1 METDI
6 RKYIYKGLTPTQ
18 EGETIGYALIMPG
31 TILEDLTEIDDK
43 CVGIMLCS
51 PPLKDYAAIK
61 KFNTEMFIRP
71 ILYSKFG
78 NYLGEETE
86 IFTPVDISKL
96 YKD

>member
-6 RKYIYKGLTPTQ
+6 RKYTYKGLTPTQ
-18 EGETIGYALIMPG
+18 EGETIGYALIQPG

-43 CVGIMLCS
+43 CVGIMLTES
-51 PPLKDYAAIK
+51 PLKDYAAIK
-61 KFNTEMFIRP
+61 KFKTEMFIRP
-71 ILYSKFG
+71 ILFSKYG

-86 IFTPVDISKL
+86 IFTPVDIEKL